1 MIFSIKKF
9 ISLSIFFLGL
19 FFYFQG
25 YKSIKYEKFLN
36 NNYSSKNKIIKKT
49 YEEKSN
55 DTVFDNNTNLKK
67 NNENISKLEELEEIV
82 IKVNKNQ
89 TFSNII
95 QNYLTSNELIFKI
108 INEIEK
114 YYSLKNLKAGQNIYF
129 YTNPINGILEKI
141 ILPIERAVD
150 LNIYI
155 KNNIKVEKKI
165 LNTKIEKHSQ
175 EYLIINSLYSDGID
189 NKIPN
194 KILTDLDLRK
204 TSNGFEI

>member
-155 KNNIKVEKKI
+155 KNNIKVEKK
-165 LNTKIEKHSQ
+165 
-175 EYLIINSLYSDGID
+175 Y
-189 NKIPN
+189 
-194 KILTDLDLRK
+194 
-204 TSNGFEI
+204 